1 MVYLGQTP
9 HIGNQF
15 SESVHSV
22 VKGYVDGFHHLIGYP
37 LQARH
42 HLIGYRLQARRNGFT
57 RGVIQVTLA
66 LGPTL
71 GPTLGRTLVCGPW
84 GPTQALTTSNS
95 LALGPTLAHRRGG
108 RGVV

>member
-22 VKGYVDGFHHLIGYP
+22 VKGYVDGF
-37 LQARH
+37 H